1 MPKTAKEVADILKNR
16 DPKEVAAI
24 LNDREAWIVDTIP
37 TTKTVPVG
45 TAMYIMWSNEDRTLC
60 TDFPTFEGD
69 VRIAIK
75 EAVDKSGTMLV
86 FKDSYL
92 KIVPNALMKKLAE
105 ISNKILNNAQEA
117 MVYSKKIAHAE
128 LIVPPSSERQQ
139 GVGSDGE
146 EDDDFE
152 GDDEEEDEDVDEDEN
167 VFGGG
172 GIESPR
178 KAPNNFPQLKGSIL
192 VQESQATDPGL
203 GGDAASKASTNA
215 EEDVPSLEQQEN
227 EQESGG
233 CIQNASGS
241 TVNNPPSPPLDIEP
255 QSSGEQTRSA
265 VPQTS
270 AMLHSTGALSNPLPP
285 GVMQSGNYLEYLEIQ
300 AQVQELREA
309 TERMKAAKLFMKK
322 WKKEQ
327 KAASGKREEKKRLEE
342 QLKRVKLE
350 VKLEDEAAKQQSTL
364 ETTKRKRVND
374 DDNSDSESDGFG
386 MSDTKKKRVLT
397 TVDKWQKGHRRAA
410 LSAANSKFVESVT
423 VRTWAAAVEK
433 MRTHGMAVVDDFVEL
448 FSPEIRPTEEQRDYI
463 LEGLQIR

>member
-1 MPKTAKEVADILKNR
+1 MPKTAKEVTDILKNR

-24 LNDREAWIVDTIP
+24 LNDRDAWIVDTIP

-45 TAMYIMWSNEDRTLC
+45 TAMYIMWSKEDRTLC

-128 LIVPPSSERQQ
+128 LIVPPSYERQQ

-146 EDDDFE
+146 EDDEFE
-152 GDDEEEDEDVDEDEN
+152 DDDEEEDEDVDEDEN
-167 VFGGG
+167 VLGGA

-178 KAPNNFPQLKGSIL
+178 KAPINVPQLKGSIL
-192 VQESQATDPGL
+192 VPESQATDSGL
-203 GGDAASKASTNA
+203 VGDAASKASSNA

-233 CIQNASGS
+233 CMQNA
-241 TVNNPPSPPLDIEP
+241 
-255 QSSGEQTRSA
+255 SGEQTRSA

-270 AMLHSTGALSNPLPP
+270 AMLHSTGTLSNPLPTGTLSNPLPP
-285 GVMQSGNYLEYLEIQ
+285 GVLKSGNYLEYLEIQ

-309 TERMKAAKLFMKK
+309 TERMNAAKLFMKK

-327 KAASGKREEKKRLEE
+327 KAASGKREEKKRLKE

-364 ETTKRKRVND
+364 ETTKRKRVHVYFQ
-374 DDNSDSESDGFG
+374 S
-386 MSDTKKKRVLT
+386 V
-397 TVDKWQKGHRRAA
+397 
-410 LSAANSKFVESVT
+410 ANSSNA
-423 VRTWAAAVEK
+423 W
-433 MRTHGMAVVDDFVEL
+433 
-448 FSPEIRPTEEQRDYI
+448 
-463 LEGLQIR
+463 